1 MAASNAW
8 GRVADD
14 GTVYVRTAEGER
26 PVGSWQAGPPE
37 QGLAHFVRRYDD
49 LAIEVDLLAQRI
61 ASGRADPQQCLE
73 TVTALRASLP
83 EAHVVGDLAALDAI
97 LQGVHTQATAAVA
110 QARAE
115 RAERARQA
123 QAVKEALV
131 AEAEQIA
138 ESSTAW
144 KAGGDRL
151 RDILTGWRDVKGGDR
166 KTDAQLGKRL
176 TTARDTFARRRGSH
190 FVQLDQ
196 QRKEAVAVKEELVA
210 TAEGLA
216 TSTDWG
222 PTAARMKSLAA
233 QWKAAPRASREAESA
248 LWTRFRAAQ
257 DAFFTARS
265 AVLAERDAGLRAIAQ
280 AKVAVIEEAEGL
292 DPSRPGPA
300 QARLR
305 TLRERYEATGQ
316 VSREAAG
323 RLDARMR
330 AAEQRVRDAAEQR
343 VRDAADGRR
352 QVSSAAAN
360 PLLDQIREQVAK
372 TERQLARAREAGE
385 QARIAEYESALASR
399 REFLA
404 QAERSTS

>member
-14 GTVYVRTAEGER
+14 GTVYVRTADGER

-73 TVTALRASLP
+73 TVTALRATLP

-97 LQGVHTQATAAVA
+97 LQRVNTQATAAVA

-123 QAVKEALV
+123 QAAKEALV

-144 KAGGDRL
+144 KSGGDRL

-166 KTDAQLGKRL
+166 KTDAQLWKRL

-196 QRKEAVAVKEELVA
+196 QRKEAVAVKEGLVA

-222 PTAARMKSLAA
+222 PTAAQMKSLAA
-233 QWKAAPRASREAESA
+233 QWKTAPRASREAESA

-265 AVLAERDAGLRAIAQ
+265 AVNAERDAGLRANEQ
-280 AKVAVIEEAEGL
+280 AKIAVIEEAEAL

-316 VSREAAG
+316 VSRESAS
-323 RLDARMR
+323 RVDARMR
-330 AAEQRVRDAAEQR
+330 AAEQRVREAAEQR
-343 VRDAADGRR
+343 VREAADGRR

-372 TERQLARAREAGE
+372 TERQLARARETGDA
-385 QARIAEYESALASR
+385 ARIVEYERALASR